1 MENKTSKAS
10 TKHEIQYAPILWACL
25 VFVICAAICFAVAGK
40 AKSYIQTGQLTPPPP
55 ASATFPIFYFLASVV
70 ILGVILFFIPVSKLK
85 MIFRILFIILYA
97 WGIFVLGYLF
107 IYTSTPAVIGLAIV
121 AVIISVVWF
130 LVPNV
135 WLHNVL
141 MILSLAGVGV
151 VFGMVLK
158 PWTVLIVLGV
168 ISVYDVLAVSLGYMM
183 WMAKKISESDT
194 LPTFVLPKQAKSWG
208 MKLGGGRFKQLM
220 ETSSGEREFS
230 ILGGGDIGFPMIMS
244 MSVFFDYGLMQALVV
259 TAFSLL
265 GMIAAFLIQQTIL
278 KGKAMPALPPIS
290 AGALIGFLLIRFV
303 I

>member
-1 MENKTSKAS
+1 MDNKTQNPRAKTAV
-10 TKHEIQYAPILWACL
+10 QYAPILWACL
-25 VFVICAAICFAVAGK
+25 VFLICAAISFAVAGK
-40 AKSYIQTGQLTPPPP
+40 AKTYIQTGALTPPPP
-55 ASATFPIFYFLASVV
+55 ASATFPIVYFLASVA
-70 ILGVILFFIPVSKLK
+70 ILGVILFFVPVSKLK
-85 MIFRILFIILYA
+85 LIFRILFIILYA

-107 IYTSTPAVIGLAIV
+107 IYTSTPAVIGLAIL
-121 AVIISVVWF
+121 ALTISVIWF
-130 LVPNV
+130 LIPNV

-151 VFGMVLK
+151 IFGMVLK
-158 PWTVLIVLGV
+158 PWTVLIVLGA

-194 LPTFVLPKQAKSWG
+194 LPTFVLPKQAKLWG
-208 MKLGGGRFKQLM
+208 MNLGGGKFKQLM
-220 ETSSGEREFS
+220 QTSSGEREFS

-244 MSVFFDYGLMQALVV
+244 MSVFFNYGLLQALIV
-259 TAFSLL
+259 TAFSLMGL
-265 GMIAAFLIQQTIL
+265 VAAFLMQQTIL